1 MQKRVLSI
9 LLAFVLVLSA
19 VPFAIAQGTPTI
31 TVSSVEAAAGETVTL
46 GVALA
51 NNPGINTFSLGF
63 DYDTSRLRLISVTPD
78 PAIGGQFAFSKKAV
92 WLNSTDST
100 YSGNYLN
107 LSFEVLSTASL
118 GDARVT
124 VTYAPGDISNYN
136 EDDVDF
142 NVVAGKVSTVS
153 ASVNTGTITVGTASG
168 IPGSE
173 VTVPVSISGNPGINT
188 FSLGFDY
195 DTSRLSLK
203 TVTVNPSLGGQ
214 FAYSKK
220 AVWLGSSDSIYNGEI
235 LTLTFTVLTN
245 AVSGEA
251 RVAVTYAPG
260 DISNYNEEDV
270 NFNLVSGKVT
280 VGTIPTSGG
289 TITVGTT
296 IGTPGS
302 QVSVPVSISGNPG
315 INTFSLGFDYDATR
329 LTLTSVSINSSL
341 GGQFT
346 YSKKAVWLN
355 STDTSYNGEILTL
368 TFSVLQNAALGDASV
383 AVTYNSGDIS
393 NYNEED
399 VNFTL
404 VSGKI
409 TIKNSEPIT
418 GASVQVLPEKE
429 KVKAGETFSVDLIL
443 KDNPGMAGLIVTL
456 QYDSSIMVLKN
467 VSNGNLFDTF
477 SSNTNLI
484 WSSSSGLDIAADGT
498 LATLTFEVAESTIAG
513 KYPLALIMRESVN
526 AAGNDLDV
534 GVQTAEIEVIDF
546 IYGDVNGDGK
556 VSIKDVV
563 LLNQYLA
570 NYDYDTGVSAV
581 TVEAG
586 ADANGDGKI
595 SIKDV
600 VLLNQYLANYD
611 YDTGTSPIVL
621 GPQG

>member
-1 MQKRVLSI
+1 M
-9 LLAFVLVLSA
+9 
-19 VPFAIAQGTPTI
+19 
-31 TVSSVEAAAGETVTL
+31 
-46 GVALA
+46 
-51 NNPGINTFSLGF
+51 
-63 DYDTSRLRLISVTPD
+63 
-78 PAIGGQFAFSKKAV
+78 
-92 WLNSTDST
+92 
-100 YSGNYLN
+100 
-107 LSFEVLSTASL
+107 
-118 GDARVT
+118 
-124 VTYAPGDISNYN
+124 
-136 EDDVDF
+136 
-142 NVVAGKVSTVS
+142 
-153 ASVNTGTITVGTASG
+153 
-168 IPGSE
+168 
-173 VTVPVSISGNPGINT
+173 
-188 FSLGFDY
+188 
-195 DTSRLSLK
+195 
-203 TVTVNPSLGGQ
+203 
-214 FAYSKK
+214 
-220 AVWLGSSDSIYNGEI
+220 
-235 LTLTFTVLTN
+235 LTN